1 MGKFRVEITELAKK
15 QIAKHLKSGDQS
27 SIKKITIILKEL
39 AETPYTGVGKPEALK
54 ENLTGFWSRKI
65 NPKDRLIYTVN
76 DDLVIVDVISAMGYY
91 SDKKLMNLLRNLL
104 FPFAI
109 LYGLITGIR
118 NFLFDQGFLKSYS
131 FDLPIIAVGNLSVG
145 GTGKTPQIEYLIRLL
160 ADKYKIATLSRGY
173 KRQSK
178 GFILAQATSNVKNL
192 GDEPFQFFRKFPSI
206 QVAVDADRKNGIEQ
220 LLSLSEKPEVI
231 LLDDAFQ
238 HRKVKAGFYILLTSY
253 GDLYSDDF
261 MLPTGNLRESRNGAK
276 RADVIIVTK
285 CPFNLSLDEQN
296 KIRKRL
302 KVDVNQELYFTFIAY
317 EEFIYGENRKINVND
332 IQVAA
337 KVLVAG
343 IAKPEPFFAYLQD
356 TNDVCLSFQDHHNFT
371 DKDILEIKN
380 LAQNNIIITTEKDY
394 VRLKGSLPS
403 EQLFYL
409 PIQSSFVSGSENFDK
424 TILNYV
430 GTSTRNS

>member
-1 MGKFRVEITELAKK
+1 
-15 QIAKHLKSGDQS
+15 
-27 SIKKITIILKEL
+27 
-39 AETPYTGVGKPEALK
+39 
-54 ENLTGFWSRKI
+54 
-65 NPKDRLIYTVN
+65 
-76 DDLVIVDVISAMGYY
+76 
-91 SDKKLMNLLRNLL
+91 MNLLRKLL
-104 FPFAI
+104 FPFSI
-109 LYGLITGIR
+109 LYGLITSIR
-118 NFLFDQGFLKSYS
+118 NFLFDIGILKSYS

-160 ADKYKIATLSRGY
+160 SNKYKIATLSRGY

-178 GFILAQATSNVKNL
+178 GFILAEAGTVAKNL
-192 GDEPFQFFRKFPSI
+192 GDEPFQFFQKFPSI

-220 LLSLSEKPEVI
+220 LLSQTEKPEII

-261 MLPTGNLRESRNGAK
+261 MLPTGNLRESRSGAK
-276 RADVIIVTK
+276 RANIIVVTK
-285 CPFNLSLDEQN
+285 CPFNLSHDEQN
-296 KIRKRL
+296 KIKKRL
-302 KVDVNQELYFTFIAY
+302 KVGTNQELYFTFIAY
-317 EEFIYGENRKINVND
+317 DDCIYGENRKIKVD
-332 IQVAA
+332 KIQSAA

-343 IAKPEPFFAYLQD
+343 IAKPEPFFYYLQNL
-356 TNDVCLSFQDHHNFT
+356 NDVCLSFPDHHNFT

-409 PIQSSFVSGSENFDK
+409 PIQSSFISGPETSGDNFNK
-424 TILNYV
+424 TILDYV
-430 GTSTRNS
+430 GTSTRNR